1 VYIMGRVRGTKHM
14 HMDHRDR
21 SMEKRLGAIEQK
33 LKEAEHLRE
42 EAATT
47 KRRLE
52 KMEQALVRDGCD
64 AKTQAQLK
72 ELAGAEHIASDR
84 EKEAEKLEEMYEAED
99 APGDEKD
106 PLPPPPPGGFP
117 PPSPPP
123 SENEEARLEAE

>member
-1 VYIMGRVRGTKHM
+1 M

-21 SMEKRLGAIEQK
+21 SMERWRWAIEQK
-33 LKEAEHLRE
+33 LKEAEQMRE

-52 KMEQALVRDGCD
+52 KMEQSIYAAGCD
-64 AKTQAQLK
+64 TKTQAQLK

-84 EKEAEKLEEMYEAED
+84 EKEAEKLEEMYEAEMHEAED

-106 PLPPPPPGGFP
+106 PLPPPPPGGIP